1 MLKEQLL
8 QDLKQSMK
16 EKQTIR
22 KNVIQMVRAAI
33 LQKEKDEKVELTE
46 EQILAVMA
54 KEVKKRKDSLQD
66 YEKSGREE
74 LIHNIQEEILVLQ
87 EYLQKPLSI
96 EEIEQQVQQMIQ
108 DVGATSIKDMGVVMK
123 VAKETIGSRAD
134 GKQIS
139 QIVKKLLG

>member
-54 KEVKKRKDSLQD
+54 KEVKSERILYKIMKKAE
-66 YEKSGREE
+66 EKS
-74 LIHNIQEEILVLQ
+74 
-87 EYLQKPLSI
+87 
-96 EEIEQQVQQMIQ
+96 
-108 DVGATSIKDMGVVMK
+108 
-123 VAKETIGSRAD
+123 
-134 GKQIS
+134 
-139 QIVKKLLG
+139 

>member
-87 EYLQKPLSI
+87 EYLPKPLSI
-96 EEIEQQVQQMIQ
+96 EEIEVQVQQMIQ
-108 DVGATSIKDMGVVMK
+108 DVGATSIKDMGIVIK
-123 VAKETIGSRAD
+123 RAKEKIGSRAD

>member
-87 EYLQKPLSI
+87 EYLPKPLSI
-96 EEIEQQVQQMIQ
+96 EEIEEQVQQMIQ